1 MPPLWKN
8 HSLPHRLPQT
18 VCGFGDICVK
28 CEPPLWPPLP
38 PSHAN
43 TKGPTPTFVSSDA
56 LSSGERLGGRGM
68 CACGVCVC
76 VKVVR
81 HLLQSDEETD
91 LQMPRCCQSWPGSS
105 IRVKYGVIQCEKGSA
120 KVQFPVTVIQ
130 FLFVVF
136 CSQTR
141 CCVQPDHWLTSSC
154 HFHRVA
160 NWPLL
165 LATEMW
171 LNFKVILINT
181 VLRKQWLYNVSGCGA
196 RTGRNIIPPSTFFPP
211 TASSSQNRMCSRWCK
226 ISALVHKTWHVTH
239 SFLGQVWWIWPNLVG
254 VRKCFRHIWDQE
266 FIK

>member
-38 PSHAN
+38 PSHTN

-68 CACGVCVC
+68 CACGVSVC

-136 CSQTR
+136 YSQTR

-196 RTGRNIIPPSTFFPP
+196 RTGRNIIPPPTFFPP
-211 TASSSQNRMCSRWCK
+211 LHHPVRIACVQDDVRFQLSSIKPDMWHILFLAKYDGFDQTWLASESVFVIFGIR
-226 ISALVHKTWHVTH
+226 
-239 SFLGQVWWIWPNLVG
+239 NL
-254 VRKCFRHIWDQE
+254 
-266 FIK
+266 